1 MIFLLVILLVAVV
14 LLLTGDGQVSVVPGI
29 ASGASLAALVLGV
42 WVVLQPP
49 EMAPPLT
56 RARREV
62 GWRRA

>member
-1 MIFLLVILLVAVV
+1 MIFFLVILSVTLA
-14 LLLTGDGQVSVVPGI
+14 LLLTGDGLVGVVPGT